1 MEVVLEMGKAALGNP
16 VVPIPMKGFPVEFP
30 GLAEGKDLQVTMVVL
45 PPYLQTDRMA
55 VVLPPYL
62 RTDQTVAVA
71 VPYSHTDQREV
82 ETLPFPLPVVV
93 FLLDELA
100 KEVEVEANA
109 NPNALPLCG
118 RYLRR
123 VECF

>member
-30 GLAEGKDLQVTMVVL
+30 GLAEGKDLQVAVAVV
-45 PPYLQTDRMA
+45 PYSHMDRTVAVVVPYSHTDRMA
-55 VVLPPYL
+55 V
-62 RTDQTVAVA
+62 VA